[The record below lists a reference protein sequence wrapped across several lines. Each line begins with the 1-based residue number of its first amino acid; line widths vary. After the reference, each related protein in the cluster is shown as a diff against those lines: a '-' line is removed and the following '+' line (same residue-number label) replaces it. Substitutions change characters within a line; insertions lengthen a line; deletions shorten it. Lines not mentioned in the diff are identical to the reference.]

1 MDNNCLRQH
10 GQEIIRLRE
19 DLEQAQGKVPAGI
32 AQPTMP
38 GSEARTVPQ
47 SPVERDAE
55 SIRMRLLTA
64 ELRYQDLGGTEEY
77 LQLLIEELTEEGRS
91 LDAEP

>member
-1 MDNNCLRQH
+1 VDNNCLRQH

-19 DLEQAQGKVPAGI
+19 DLKQEQGKIPHGI
-32 AQPTMP
+32 ARPTMP

-47 SPVERDAE
+47 SPAERDAE
-55 SIRMRLLTA
+55 SIRIRLLAA

-77 LQLLIEELTEEGRS
+77 LQLLTEELTEEES